1 MDQIACKCF
10 DNYEIGL
17 YDEMFDTDGS
27 IKPHWQDV
35 YDYLQ
40 NLDEEKLASKNA
52 EIDWQLSENGVTYNI
67 YEGEQK
73 KRKWQLDPIP
83 FVMDAKEWN
92 SLKVGLQQRAM
103 LLNLIFKDLYGEQ
116 KLLQEGIVPA
126 EILYN
131 DTHFIREMKSFSE
144 DYFNLDYYALD
155 ISRGPD
161 GKFWVI
167 SDKTESPSGL
177 GYAIENRLTLN
188 SVDGDLVENV
198 NIHKLAEF
206 IEGLKQTLLH
216 QHTATQDPFIIMLSP
231 GPYNETYF
239 EQSYLSSILGCE
251 LVQGDDLLVKDSC
264 LYLKN
269 LTGLKK
275 VDVVIRRLDDV
286 YCDPLEL
293 RNDSQ
298 LGVPGLV
305 DVLRK
310 QNVKMINPI
319 GIGVL
324 ENPALNPFMNN
335 ICMYFFDQELII
347 PQIATWWCGQKNER
361 DYVFEHL
368 DDLIIKSIH
377 KSSVKNIFVGSELNS
392 SQKKSLKTMIEQN
405 PYTYIAQEKI
415 EFSTIPSFSSKEI
428 EARKNALRLFAYKNN
443 NEYKFMN
450 GGLVRISSHKDAF
463 IVSNQKGG
471 GSKDLWVIND
481 LKTDAKESKSYD
493 LLCDTYDN
501 SIMSLTT
508 KKAENIFWLGRYL
521 QRAIITARIIRLYLK
536 YTMRNN
542 RSNPMTQ
549 EAIRLFAQSITH
561 LTMTYPGFLQEDTKE
576 SQEILRIIK
585 DIHTTGSF
593 SFTIS
598 ILSNV
603 HMNIK
608 NLLSHECRKVYEKL
622 QDNWDIYLESQST
635 EYTQHAIALD
645 EVLIY
650 LNAYKELIRES
661 ISKEQGLIFYEIGE
675 KFEMAVLL
683 LSKIRSLTTVKQQNV
698 TEQEILQFLLHSND
712 SFNSFK
718 SMYKSSMSI
727 ESVLE
732 FLLLRN
738 DSPKSLISIVKS
750 LMDMLD
756 FIYQSTL
763 IKSHFDGSEQ
773 YIYDVYSKLKS
784 LKLETLLQS
793 CDDTFIYCELEK
805 FLSGVTQMLTQFSN
819 EFTKNYFSHYYE

>member
-10 DNYEIGL
+10 DNYDVGS
-17 YDEMFDTDGS
+17 YDEMFYSNGS
-27 IKPHWQDV
+27 IKPHWQKV

-40 NLDEEKLASKNA
+40 NLDEEKLLAKNA

-73 KRKWQLDPIP
+73 KRKWQLDSIP

-92 SLKVGLQQRAM
+92 FLKIGLQQRAM
-103 LLNLIFKDLYGEQ
+103 LLNLIFKDLYGDQ
-116 KLLQEGIVPA
+116 KLLQEGIVPP
-126 EILYN
+126 EILYS
-131 DTHFIREMKSFSE
+131 DTHFIREVKSFSE

-188 SVDGDLVENV
+188 TVNGDLVENV

-206 IEGLKQTLLH
+206 IQGFKDKLFQQNTTK
-216 QHTATQDPFIIMLSP
+216 DPFIIMLSP

-251 LVQGDDLLVKDSC
+251 IVQGDDLLVKDSC
-264 LYLKN
+264 LFLKN

-298 LGVPGLV
+298 LGVAGLV

-310 QNVKMINPI
+310 KNVKMINPI
-319 GIGVL
+319 GIGIL
-324 ENPALNPFMNN
+324 ENLALNPFMNN

-347 PQIATWWCGQKNER
+347 PQIATWWCGQKTER

-368 DDLIIKSIH
+368 DDLIIKSID
-377 KSSVKNIFVGSELNS
+377 KSSSKNIFVASELS
-392 SQKKSLKTMIEQN
+392 SFQKTSLKTMIEQN

-415 EFSTIPSFSSKEI
+415 EFSTIPSFTGKEI
-428 EARKNALRLFAYKNN
+428 EARKNALRLFAFKND

-471 GSKDLWVIND
+471 GSKDLWIINNQ
-481 LKTDAKESKSYD
+481 KTVEKDTKSYD

-521 QRAIITARIIRLYLK
+521 QRAIITARIIRLYIK

-542 RSNPMTQ
+542 RANPMTE
-549 EAIRLFAQSITH
+549 EAFILYAQSITH
-561 LTMTYPGFLQEDTKE
+561 LTMTYPGFLDEDIRE
-576 SQEILRIIK
+576 SQELFRVIK
-585 DIHTTGSF
+585 DKYATGSF
-593 SFTIS
+593 SFTIAM
-598 ILSNV
+598 LSNV

-608 NLLSHECRKVYEKL
+608 NLLSDECSKVYEKL
-622 QDNWDIYLESQST
+622 QDNWDVYLEHQST

-675 KFEMAVLL
+675 KLEMAVLL
-683 LSKIRSLTTVKQQNV
+683 SSKIRSLTTLKQENV
-698 TEQEILQFLLHSND
+698 TKLEILQFLLHSHD

-718 SMYKSSMSI
+718 SMYKSSLSTK
-727 ESVLE
+727 SVLE
-732 FLLLRN
+732 FLLLRS

-750 LMDMLD
+750 IIDMLE
-756 FIYQSTL
+756 FIYQSNL

-773 YIYDVYSKLKS
+773 YIYDLYSRLKS
-784 LKLETLLQS
+784 LKLEKLLQS

-805 FLSGVTQMLTQFSN
+805 FLSDVTQMLTKFSN